1 MKSALTSLITF
12 PHWFLFLVTSS
23 SAFEALSSIRSTSK
37 RANLFAVQVR
47 SQENVSTLPANEIPV
62 VVSDAR
68 TARFQEEDKI
78 ELKQQQQQQQK
89 GIQRQSLTSTALPR
103 ALKLVDIVWNEILYP
118 VYTTLIQRGMP
129 SDEDSDLFW
138 SNQVKNSNNN
148 IHNNGTTVA
157 LAEQCVSAL
166 EQMGPTYVKFGQ
178 ALASRPD
185 VVPLPLAQALSTLQ
199 DSMQPFDTRVAK
211 DIIQADLQSSFAN
224 EQELQTFLDSLSE
237 TPVAAASI
245 GQVYSGRLP
254 TNNRNGQP
262 QQPQKV
268 AIKVQRPGISEIVQQ
283 DSALLGTI
291 VQVIESIP
299 AIPGIQQNPHR
310 HHQQQRRLVETDLT
324 GAVEEFMSRI
334 VEELDYRNE
343 AKNIQLFYKLY
354 SHRREKSTSSVDDDR
369 IQVVVPEVYMDLCTD
384 RVLVMEWIDGT
395 QLVDLQTESSAQES
409 LALIEQCIDCTL
421 SQLLDTGVLHA
432 DPHGGNLLKVTETT
446 EEGESIRRLG
456 YIDFGLLSTVPVT
469 VRDGLVCAV
478 AELVFARNVSAVADL
493 FGELQLIPEEVLSDP
508 SERAALAVELNQAL
522 TSVLK
527 YDSPSTGSS
536 TTIPT
541 LRFDKLLDALTRLI
555 PRFRFQLPPYFI
567 NNARALG
574 TLEGMAREID
584 PSFNVLQTLYP
595 YVLRQLLANPT
606 DSPVV
611 EATLQSLI
619 RSPVTGRV
627 DARRI
632 QKLIEDCTVL
642 TGYSK
647 RKVLSDIMK
656 SRNGPRLA
664 KRIVKEQLR
673 QSFRQR
679 FSKMANYLRL

>member
-1 MKSALTSLITF
+1 MKSFLMKT
-12 PHWFLFLVTSS
+12 FLFLPAIVFVTTLPSS
-23 SAFEALSSIRSTSK
+23 KAFSTTKLKLQSTT
-37 RANLFAVQVR
+37 LFAVQVKSKEQLSF
-47 SQENVSTLPANEIPV
+47 SQTSEIPA
-62 VVSDAR
+62 SEI
-68 TARFQEEDKI
+68 TI
-78 ELKQQQQQQQK
+78 YQQQQQQQR
-89 GIQRQSLTSTALPR
+89 QHLQQSLSSTALPR
-103 ALKLVDIVWNEILYP
+103 ALRLLDIVWKEIIHP
-118 VYTTLIQRGMP
+118 VYTTLIQRGLP
-129 SDEDSDLFW
+129 SDDDSDIFW
-138 SNQVKNSNNN
+138 LNKV
-148 IHNNGTTVA
+148 NGTTT
-157 LAEQCVSAL
+157 LADQCVSAL
-166 EQMGPTYVKFGQ
+166 EKMGPTYVKFGQ

-185 VVPLPLAQALSTLQ
+185 VVPRSLAQALSTLQ
-199 DSMQPFDTRVAK
+199 DAMQPFDTRLAK
-211 DIIQADLQSSFAN
+211 EIIQHDLKSSCSS
-224 EQELQTFLDSLSE
+224 EQELQAFVASLSE

-254 TNNRNGQP
+254 SG
-262 QQPQKV
+262 QKV

-283 DSALLGTI
+283 DSTLLGTI
-291 VQVIESIP
+291 VQLIESIP
-299 AIPGIQQNPHR
+299 AIAAIQTDQE
-310 HHQQQRRLVETDLT
+310 RLVETDLS
-324 GAVEEFMSRI
+324 GAVDEFMSRI

-343 AKNIQLFYKLY
+343 ARNIQLFHKLY
-354 SHRREKSTSSVDDDR
+354 SHRREAVASDDAIEVDDR
-369 IQVVVPEVYMDLCTD
+369 IEVVVPEVFMDLCTD

-395 QLVDLQTESSAQES
+395 HLVDLETESSSRES

-432 DPHGGNLLKVTETT
+432 DPHGGYVDEERTKFEQMPYFSSLIHFFFSPYSNLLKVMDTTDQGET
-446 EEGESIRRLG
+446 IRRLG

-493 FGELQLIPEEVLSDP
+493 FGELQLIPEEILSDP
-508 SERAALAVELNQAL
+508 SQRAALAVELNQAL

-527 YDSPSTGSS
+527 YDRPATGTA

-541 LRFDKLLDALTRLI
+541 LRFDKLLDALTRMV

-574 TLEGMAREID
+574 TLEGMAREIN

-595 YVLRQLLANPT
+595 YILRRLLSNPT

-627 DARRI
+627 DSRRI
-632 QKLIEDCTVL
+632 QKLLDDSTIL

-647 RKVLSDIMK
+647 RKVLSDILK
-656 SRNGPRLA
+656 SRNGPRLV
-664 KRIVKEQLR
+664 KLIIKEQLR
-673 QSFRQR
+673 HTFQGR